1 LISECDSKYSGTFG
15 EIFRS
20 ELIRILQAAIRA
32 NAIERFVRPSAPSVS
47 TGC

>member
-1 LISECDSKYSGTFG
+1 MFDQ
-15 EIFRS
+15 IFRS

-32 NAIERFVRPSAPSVS
+32 NAIERFVRTVTRRVVS